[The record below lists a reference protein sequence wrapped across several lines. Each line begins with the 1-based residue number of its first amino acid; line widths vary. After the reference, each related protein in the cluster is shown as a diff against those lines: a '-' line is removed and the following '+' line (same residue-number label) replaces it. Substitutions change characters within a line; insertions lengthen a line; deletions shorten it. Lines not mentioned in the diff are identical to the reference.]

1 METVKAEVS
10 YRDKATNSTVSL
22 GDISVEKPQTV
33 EEAVELYGAEDLL
46 SYAHTAY
53 VIDKQREFRDANR
66 HDKPKTA
73 SLASK
78 FKQLSTEK
86 QEDLLREAGLL

>member
-10 YRDKATNSTVSL
+10 YRDKATNTNVSL
-22 GDISVEKPQTV
+22 GEIVVEKPQTV
-33 EEAVELYGAEDLL
+33 EEAVQLYGAEDLL

-53 VIDKQREFRDANR
+53 VIDKQREFRDSNR
-66 HDKPKTA
+66 PDKPKSA

-78 FKQLSTEK
+78 FRQLSTEK
-86 QEDLLREAGLL
+86 QEELLREAGIL